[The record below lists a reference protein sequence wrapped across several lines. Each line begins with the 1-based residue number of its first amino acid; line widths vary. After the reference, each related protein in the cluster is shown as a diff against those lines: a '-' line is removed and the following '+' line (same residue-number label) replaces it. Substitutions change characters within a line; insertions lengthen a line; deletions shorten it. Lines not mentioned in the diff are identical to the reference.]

1 MGYELDRFESAVDL
15 DFICKLCRK
24 VVEEPLATPCG
35 HVFCAACVLQ
45 WLSKVHSCPIQ
56 CQKITSSDLNHVL
69 PLKNLIFKLDVKCD
83 HRDRGCKKV
92 MKLQHLSEHTDTC
105 DFSPVRCENE
115 GCGAVI
121 HLKDV
126 ASHVRE
132 TCAQRPAEIC
142 EDGCGLML
150 TIKENTEDHSCL
162 RALKARNGLLQNKV
176 MELERELK
184 RRCLRFNMRERSLLT
199 KLSALHCELNRTAR
213 RFQEKITEYKSRI
226 DALANSSNKGED
238 RMTLKVTLHRASG
251 SLGFNI
257 IGGRPNEVNGRNLS
271 QRTHNQP
278 LETFQTAEEPIEVQI
293 RRRTAHKT
301 QGVDSSTQTNI
312 TLKYLKHLEAKL
324 SSPSLP
330 LGLAVLDSYLSPT
343 GCHMPRCDSLYPS
356 DFFPSIQ
363 RDIKSRGFDHE
374 IDAEGVAA
382 KDGRIQQADPII
394 QSTHEEDGGTTDT
407 ATMLSNHHEKDSGVS
422 RTDDSTRNDESSEP
436 EILGDNLTF
445 VWDTL
450 PENHKKYF
458 SQDTVGSGDLH
469 LSNDSFLSVDNVDCG
484 KVLNIPGVAC
494 EDLRELLELKCLPNG
509 NSPCEYLEHDARVY
523 KERISWDCDDLDVQ
537 MLNEELLNIELEC
550 LSIIQAHRL
559 QTGEGLQS
567 SNDSG
572 TKHLTKQSV
581 EKVHQDLINK
591 QVDKESSS
599 AYNTGESCWSI
610 PPAVE
615 LSEFQNLV
623 TEDKG
628 KSSPK
633 HRRNSTTAT
642 CSKHLLSPIQE
653 ATPTKSQSP
662 LGNPEATKVEKTKQ
676 KWKNHPGKRH
686 SSYKNT
692 YIPAHAQHYQSYMHL
707 IQQKSAV
714 EYGQSQISLASLYKN
729 PETFPTDSRPKM
741 EWKVKIRSD
750 GTRYITKKPTRD
762 QLLKERASRIQK
774 ERCGMTTDDDA
785 ASELKLGRYWNKEE
799 RKQHAAHAKEQRQQ
813 RELRKQ
819 CCMEGKEQAATMED
833 KITPD
838 IIQLSHKKMMKKRNK
853 RILDNWMTIQELL
866 THGTR
871 STDGTRLYNS
881 FLSVTTV

>member
-1 MGYELDRFESAVDL
+1 MGFELDRFESAVDL
-15 DFICKLCRK
+15 DLICKLCGK

-105 DFSPVRCENE
+105 DFSPVRCGNE

-132 TCAQRPAEIC
+132 TCAYRPAEIC

-150 TIKENTEDHSCL
+150 TIKEITEDHSCL
-162 RALKARNGLLQNKV
+162 QALNARNGLLQNKV
-176 MELERELK
+176 MALERELK

-199 KLSALHCELNRTAR
+199 KLSALHYELNTTAR
-213 RFQEKITEYKSRI
+213 RFQEKITEYKSRF
-226 DALANSSNKGED
+226 DALANSSNKGD
-238 RMTLKVTLHRASG
+238 NTMTVKVTLHRASG

-257 IGGRPNEVNGRNLS
+257 IGGRPNEANGRNLS
-271 QRTHNQP
+271 QGTHDHAV
-278 LETFQTAEEPIEVQI
+278 ETFQTAEEPNEVQI
-293 RRRTAHKT
+293 RCRTAHKT

-312 TLKYLKHLEAKL
+312 TLKYLKHLEDKL

-343 GCHMPRCDSLYPS
+343 G
-356 DFFPSIQ
+356 IQ
-363 RDIKSRGFDHE
+363 RDIKSRGLDHE

-382 KDGRIQQADPII
+382 EDGRIQQADPII
-394 QSTHEEDGGTTDT
+394 QSLHKEDGGTTDM
-407 ATMLSNHHEKDSGVS
+407 ANMLSNRHEKDSGVS
-422 RTDDSTRNDESSEP
+422 RTDDSNRNDESSEP
-436 EILGDNLTF
+436 EILGDDLSF

-450 PENHKKYF
+450 PGNHKKYF
-458 SQDTVGSGDLH
+458 SQDTIGSGDLH
-469 LSNDSFLSVDNVDCG
+469 LCNDSFLSVDNVDCE
-484 KVLNIPGVAC
+484 KVLDIPGMAC
-494 EDLRELLELKCLPNG
+494 EDLRELLELKFLLNG
-509 NSPCEYLEHDARVY
+509 NSPCEYLEHDARLY
-523 KERISWDCDDLDVQ
+523 RESISWDCDDLDIQ
-537 MLNEELLNIELEC
+537 MLSEELLNIELEC
-550 LSIIQAHRL
+550 LSIIQAHRI

-567 SNDSG
+567 SNDSR

-591 QVDKESSS
+591 KVDKESSS

-615 LSEFQNLV
+615 LSDFQNLV

-653 ATPTKSQSP
+653 ATPTKSNSP
-662 LGNPEATKVEKTKQ
+662 SGNSEATKVEKTKQ

-686 SSYKNT
+686 SPYKNT

-714 EYGQSQISLASLYKN
+714 EYGQSQISLASLCKN
-729 PETFPTDSRPKM
+729 PETFPSDSRPKM
-741 EWKVKIRSD
+741 EWKVKIRSN
-750 GTRYITKKPTRD
+750 GTRYITKRPTRD
-762 QLLKERASRIQK
+762 QLLKERALRIRE

-819 CCMEGKEQAATMED
+819 CCVEGKEQAAAKKD
-833 KITPD
+833 NITPD